1 MTKINTAGVN
11 TSASDACT
19 ATREGICW
27 NPINLTVGELGKPR
41 SEWIC
46 QKTEKIKSPFKTT
59 TSGFRFPSSFTRILR
74 LSPPRLRSPS
84 STPAKSN
91 AQRTQH
97 HVACSYC
104 YIVVRCYC
112 QTEPPVEYGGLDAAE
127 HLLKSLQEKESKI

>member
-1 MTKINTAGVN
+1 MIKINTAGVN

-41 SEWIC
+41 SELIC

-74 LSPPRLRSPS
+74 LSTLRLRSPS
-84 STPAKSN
+84 SIPQRAMPRERNTMRLAAIATSWCGVTACRSHQSN
-91 AQRTQH
+91 T
-97 HVACSYC
+97 
-104 YIVVRCYC
+104 
-112 QTEPPVEYGGLDAAE
+112 AA
-127 HLLKSLQEKESKI
+127 SMQQSTS